1 MKILKKIGL
10 VAIAALLLTACGK
23 NSGSTETAKSNSAA
37 SDYPK
42 KPVEVIVGFG
52 AGGET
57 DTIARLVFQYA
68 SKYFDQNFAIINKPG
83 ASGELAWSEVAKAK
97 PDGYTIAFINPPTFV
112 SHPVQRANAG
122 YQIEDFRIIANMVKD
137 PACIVVPAKSDI
149 NTMEDFVEKAK
160 ENQLSIGY
168 SGPGSSEALTLRQLE
183 ELGNYEFDKIPYD
196 GSASSVVALLGGQ
209 IDSCIL
215 NVSGAINYTNDGS
228 VKIIGVA
235 SKDRSPFYPD
245 VPTFEESGI
254 KIYND
259 AYRGVAAPKDV
270 PEDVV
275 DKIEEAINKAL
286 EDPEFK
292 KRAEEMKLPIYY
304 QDSDEFTK
312 TIEEI
317 KVELTKELEKGE
329 W

>member
-1 MKILKKIGL
+1 MKLIKKIGI
-10 VAIAALLLTACGK
+10 VAIAALLLVGCAK
-23 NSGSTETAKSNSAA
+23 NSASSETAKGKSGE

-42 KPVEVIVGFG
+42 KPVEVVVGFG

-57 DTIARLVFQYA
+57 DTVARLVFQYA

-112 SHPVQRANAG
+112 SHPVQRENAG
-122 YQIEDFRIIANMVKD
+122 YKIEDFRIIANMVKD
-137 PACIVVPAKSDI
+137 PACIVVPAKSEI
-149 NTMEDFVEKAK
+149 NTMDDFVKKAK
-160 ENQLSIGY
+160 EGKLSIGY
-168 SGPGSSEALTLRQLE
+168 SGPGSSESLTLRQLE
-183 ELGNYEFDKIPYD
+183 ELGSYTIDKIPYD
-196 GSASSVVALLGGQ
+196 GSASSIVALLGGQ

-235 SKDRSPFYPD
+235 SKERSPFYPE

-254 KIYND
+254 KVYND

-270 PEDVV
+270 PEEVI
-275 DKIEEAINKAL
+275 DKIEDAINKAL

-304 QDSDEFTK
+304 MNSEDFTK
-312 TIEEI
+312 TIEDI
-317 KVELTKELEKGE
+317 KAELTKELEKGE